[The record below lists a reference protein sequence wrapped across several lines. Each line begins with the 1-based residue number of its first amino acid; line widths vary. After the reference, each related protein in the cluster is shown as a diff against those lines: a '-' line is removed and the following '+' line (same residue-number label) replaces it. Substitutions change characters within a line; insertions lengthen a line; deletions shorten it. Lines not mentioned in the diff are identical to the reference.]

1 MTAKLEKIENSEAY
15 IEIEVSAEQVE
26 EGLQYAYR
34 KVIKQVAIPGFR
46 KGKAPRELLELQFGK
61 EVLFQDALEYI
72 VPEAYD
78 KALEELNIKPIAQ
91 PEFDINDPESGQPF
105 KFNARVP
112 VKPEVKLG
120 EIEGIEVEIP
130 DFQVKEEDVIQKFED
145 MRQQYAQV
153 VEKIEEPAAM
163 GDKLNIDFEGFIDG
177 EAFAG
182 GKGEDYSLELGS
194 NTFIPGF
201 EEQLVGL
208 KAGESKDVLVTF
220 PESYHAEDLA
230 GKDAVFQVSV
240 KRIETTEAREL
251 NDEFAQEVS
260 QFNTIDELRQDI
272 RKNLEEMAE
281 SRRKE
286 SIKTELMEKALEKCD
301 IPVPDA
307 VINMQVERMLQDF
320 EQRMAYQGLTLE
332 QYFQFTNSNR
342 EDFSQKIWPEAE
354 KSVKGDFMLEKLAE
368 EKGMEVSEE
377 ELNEHIMKLA
387 NNFGMEV
394 DKIKEELG
402 DAIENIR
409 TGLKIDKAIDF
420 LIDKAVVKE
429 VAEITAAAAE

>member
-1 MTAKLEKIENSEAY
+1 MTARLEKIENSEAY

-260 QFNTIDELRQDI
+260 QFNTIDELCQDI

-320 EQRMAYQGLTLE
+320 EQRITYQGLTLE